1 MLESTLRDRATAL
14 LTPSARS
21 DVPPFMVM
29 DVMAA
34 AARIEAAGG
43 HVIHMEVGQPAA
55 SAPKVAIAAAH
66 AALDAA
72 RIDYTSALGIPSL
85 RARIAK
91 HYRDTYGCAVDP
103 ERIVITT
110 GSSGGFIL
118 AFLSMFE
125 PGDRVAVTVPG
136 YPPYRHILTALG
148 CEPVLIETSSATRH
162 ALTGEALLAAH
173 RKTPLKG
180 VLVGSPANPT
190 GTMMSREALTG
201 LINAAEG
208 AGIRFI
214 SDEIYHGL
222 DYAFPAVTAA
232 ELSPHA
238 LVINSFSKYF
248 CMTGWRV
255 GWMVVPEPLV
265 RPIERLQQ
273 NLSISVPTL
282 SQIAA
287 EAAFEGREEME
298 AIKRGYQENRRILI
312 EGLPKAGLTK
322 FLPADGAFY
331 LYADVSDFT
340 SDSFEFA
347 GRMLEKAHVAA
358 TPGVDFDPIHGRS
371 FIRFSYARSA
381 DEMREAVT
389 RIARWLAI
397 VPAGP
402 SSTSYLSCKSI
413 GEPSVS
419 ARTMPETVAPSHF
432 PLAALLWPHRADGSS
447 GLLRGV
453 ILVALGTALLTLSA
467 KVNLPLPYVPMT
479 LQTLVVLVIGAAYG
493 WRLGSATLMAYLAE
507 GAIGFP
513 VFAGPVGG
521 LAPLVGPTAGY
532 LFGFVAAAFVTG
544 WLSERGWDR
553 SVLRL
558 FVAMALGH
566 ILILAAGFGWLAFGM
581 KLGVEKAWLV
591 GIAPFIAAS
600 LIKNALG
607 AALVPAIRRIF
618 DPRG

>member
-1 MLESTLRDRATAL
+1 MGQWLE
-14 LTPSARS
+14 PSRRS

-55 SAPKVAIAAAH
+55 GAPKTAIAAAQV
-66 AALDAA
+66 ALQTG

-85 RARIAK
+85 RERIAR
-91 HYRDTYGCAVDP
+91 HYRDAYGCTVSPD
-103 ERIVITT
+103 RIVVTT

-118 AFLSMFE
+118 AFLAMFE

-148 CEPVLIETSSATRH
+148 CEPVLIETANETRH

-173 RKTPLKG
+173 RKAPLKG

-190 GTMMSREALTG
+190 GTMMSREALAG
-201 LINAAEG
+201 LIAASED

-232 ELSPHA
+232 ALSEHTV
-238 LVINSFSKYF
+238 VINSFSKCF

-255 GWMVVPEPLV
+255 GWMLAPETLV

-273 NLSISVPTL
+273 NLSISVPSL

-287 EAAFEGREEME
+287 EAAFDGAAEME
-298 AIKRGYQENRRILI
+298 QIKHGYQENRRILI
-312 EGLPKAGLTK
+312 EGLPKAGLGK

-340 SDSFEFA
+340 SDSFDFA
-347 GRMLEKAHVAA
+347 KLMLEQAHVAA

-381 DEMREAVT
+381 AEMREAVD
-389 RIARWLAI
+389 RIAHWL
-397 VPAGP
+397 
-402 SSTSYLSCKSI
+402 K
-413 GEPSVS
+413 
-419 ARTMPETVAPSHF
+419 
-432 PLAALLWPHRADGSS
+432 
-447 GLLRGV
+447 
-453 ILVALGTALLTLSA
+453 
-467 KVNLPLPYVPMT
+467 
-479 LQTLVVLVIGAAYG
+479 
-493 WRLGSATLMAYLAE
+493 
-507 GAIGFP
+507 
-513 VFAGPVGG
+513 
-521 LAPLVGPTAGY
+521 
-532 LFGFVAAAFVTG
+532 
-544 WLSERGWDR
+544 
-553 SVLRL
+553 
-558 FVAMALGH
+558 
-566 ILILAAGFGWLAFGM
+566 
-581 KLGVEKAWLV
+581 
-591 GIAPFIAAS
+591 
-600 LIKNALG
+600 
-607 AALVPAIRRIF
+607 
-618 DPRG
+618 